1 MFSTSRTLVFG
12 LLLSVPQISALPFN
26 FGLSRRA
33 QLAYDAVVN
42 FNEAVPSGVTG
53 ELMLKY
59 KPWLEVYNGCVPY
72 PAVNAAGDTG

>member
-1 MFSTSRTLVFG
+1 MFSTSKSVVFG
-12 LLLSVPQISALPFN
+12 LLLSIPHISALPLN
-26 FGLSRRA
+26 LGLSRRA
-33 QLAYDAVVN
+33 ELAYDAVAN
-42 FNEAVPSGVTG
+42 FNEAVPSGITG